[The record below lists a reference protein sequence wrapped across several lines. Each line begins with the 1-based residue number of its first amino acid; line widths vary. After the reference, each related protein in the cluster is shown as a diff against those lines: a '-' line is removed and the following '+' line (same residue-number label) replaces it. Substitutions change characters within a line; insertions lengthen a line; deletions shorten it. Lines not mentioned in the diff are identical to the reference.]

1 MTGWLLILA
10 VLILG
15 GVLSTLG
22 DRLGSRIGKARLSL
36 FQLRPRKTAVLVT
49 VLTGSLISALTL
61 GLMVAVSERL
71 RVGLFQLDQLEA
83 RLSNSR
89 KALQASGAQLARTKN
104 QLHQA
109 QGERKRA
116 EADRRRADQGRAT
129 ARGQLK
135 QVEAR
140 AQQLRAALAPL
151 QQRRKQL
158 EAERDRLGRDV
169 KARDGELR
177 QLQERTA
184 RGQQELKQL
193 EGKVLALRSGDVVLS
208 SAQPLIVAQV
218 AIPKPTLAKQV
229 VEDLLRQ
236 ANLRAFEQVLP
247 GQKPDRQLLLIPRSE
262 VLKVEQAIGN
272 GGSWVVSI
280 LSAGNV
286 LRGENQVLA
295 FTDVR
300 PNQRVVN
307 KGQVLASVT
316 LDPLELSSDQV
327 RARLNLLLAAART
340 EAMRQ
345 GSLAG
350 SIQFDVEA
358 FNELGRQL
366 SDRKVRRAVVVQ
378 AVSLR
383 DSDTADAVVVELRIA
398 NSGSNEG

>member
-36 FQLRPRKTAVLVT
+36 FRLRPRKTAVLVT

-89 KALQASGAQLARTKN
+89 KALQTSGAQLARTEN

-109 QGERKRA
+109 QGERQRA

-218 AIPKPTLAKQV
+218 AIPKPTVAKQV

-286 LRGENQVLA
+286 LRGENQVL
-295 FTDVR
+295 
-300 PNQRVVN
+300 
-307 KGQVLASVT
+307 
-316 LDPLELSSDQV
+316 
-327 RARLNLLLAAART
+327 
-340 EAMRQ
+340 
-345 GSLAG
+345 
-350 SIQFDVEA
+350 
-358 FNELGRQL
+358 
-366 SDRKVRRAVVVQ
+366 
-378 AVSLR
+378 
-383 DSDTADAVVVELRIA
+383 
-398 NSGSNEG
+398 

>member
-89 KALQASGAQLARTKN
+89 KALQTSGAQLARTKN

-129 ARGQLK
+129 AQGQLK

-177 QLQERTA
+177 QLQERTT
-184 RGQQELKQL
+184 RGQLELKQL

-262 VLKVEQAIGN
+262 VLKVEQAIRN

-366 SDRKVRRAVVVQ
+366 SDRKVRRAVVLQ

-398 NSGSNEG
+398 NAGSNEG

>member
-89 KALQASGAQLARTKN
+89 KALQTSGAQLARTKN

-129 ARGQLK
+129 AQGQLK

-177 QLQERTA
+177 QLQERTT
-184 RGQQELKQL
+184 RGQLELKQL

-262 VLKVEQAIGN
+262 VLKVEQAIRN

-366 SDRKVRRAVVVQ
+366 SDRKVRRAVVLQ

-383 DSDTADAVVVELRIA
+383 DSDTADAVVVELRSA
-398 NSGSNEG
+398 NAGSNEG